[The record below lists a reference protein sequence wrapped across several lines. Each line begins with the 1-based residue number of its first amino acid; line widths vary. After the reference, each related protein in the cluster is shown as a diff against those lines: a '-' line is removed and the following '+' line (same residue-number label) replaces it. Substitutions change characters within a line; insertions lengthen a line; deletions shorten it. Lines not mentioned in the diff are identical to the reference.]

1 MSYSQTRSHSH
12 IINDWNRFIRFMPMG
27 KIRLRCDNRTVKVNY
42 LGNINILEDSPKTL
56 IAGSRR
62 ASFSGR
68 LAAVDIAENEIKQS
82 NIIITGGAIG
92 IDFEV
97 IKMTVVYLGRQ
108 IIVFPVPITR
118 PTPQGNICM
127 FKHALEHNALILSQ
141 FDDWVQTEK
150 YHFVQ
155 RNELMVQLADKVIIV
170 EARPNSGSL
179 WTLKFGLKYGKPV
192 YVLDVPKNR
201 FMFNE
206 FPVEKYELT

>member
-1 MSYSQTRSHSH
+1 
-12 IINDWNRFIRFMPMG
+12 MPMG
-27 KIRLRCDNRTVKVNY
+27 KIRLRCDNRFIKVNY

-62 ASFSGR
+62 ASFGGR

-97 IKMTVVYLGRQ
+97 IRMTVAYLGKQ

-127 FKHALEHNALILSQ
+127 FKHALEHDALILSQ